1 MLSTEQKA
9 VILRRAGIAV
19 PPVPRRR
26 SPLQEGDQEGE
37 ASASHRQLVA
47 GNGDSDSDSGNAVL
61 DPPDAQDTDAATDAW
76 IQAVDKLYA
85 DYALARA
92 AHSLREAEHARTAG
106 AGRSGGSGAASRS
119 ASPDPG
125 QGPGGAG

>member
-1 MLSTEQKA
+1 MLGTEQKA

-26 SPLQEGDQEGE
+26 LPLQEGDQDGE

-47 GNGDSDSDSGNAVL
+47 GNGDAALGAA
-61 DPPDAQDTDAATDAW
+61 DAQPTDAATDAW
-76 IQAVDKLYA
+76 IKAVDKLYA

-92 AHSLREAEHARTAG
+92 THSLREAEHART
-106 AGRSGGSGAASRS
+106 
-119 ASPDPG
+119 
-125 QGPGGAG
+125 GGAR